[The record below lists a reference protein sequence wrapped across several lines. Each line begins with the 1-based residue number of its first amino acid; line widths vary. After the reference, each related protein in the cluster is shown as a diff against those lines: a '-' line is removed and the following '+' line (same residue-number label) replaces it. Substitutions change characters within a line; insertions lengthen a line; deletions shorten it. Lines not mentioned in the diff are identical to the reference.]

1 MEQKRGEGKQG
12 LRKGGGGKLG
22 QGVGA
27 LKGGGGVKPSYEL
40 CVYLLSWE
48 TSNFELRL
56 WLCGGMLEI
65 TNDHEFL
72 WSQCGMDYE
81 LVCRS

>member
-27 LKGGGGVKPSYEL
+27 LKGGGVKPPYEL

>member
-1 MEQKRGEGKQG
+1 MREDGGGDCLKYLKRGWNKKEGRGNKDFEK
-12 LRKGGGGKLG
+12 RGGQLG

-56 WLCGGMLEI
+56 
-65 TNDHEFL
+65 
-72 WSQCGMDYE
+72 
-81 LVCRS
+81 